1 MFKSYYEINEKCD
14 RCGVKFQPFEGDI
27 LGVIATAYFL
37 TVVPALVA
45 LVIAFK
51 FFTLS
56 AMGYFA
62 VFAITTV
69 VVMLGLFPNF
79 KGIWVALVYLMTGLK
94 QSAIDPTR

>member
-37 TVVPALVA
+37 TVVPALIA
-45 LVIAFK
+45 LVVAFK

-56 AMGYFA
+56 PMGYFA
-62 VFAITTV
+62 VFAVTTIV
-69 VVMLGLFPNF
+69 TMLGFFPNF
-79 KGIWVALVYLMTGLK
+79 KGLWVGLVYLMTGLK
-94 QSAIDPTR
+94 KSAIDPR